1 MRRNEKE
8 KEKIFLMNVNL
19 FKELRIIRLGRNY
32 NKQSG
37 NTLVFV
43 DKEGTRIHASV
54 GEHLIKNFEDD
65 LTEGDALVVQVFKV
79 YDSIGDCRTTTHSYK
94 IGFFQSTIVAKPN
107 DFASEVSEKY
117 FENAF

>member
-1 MRRNEKE
+1 MFHNY
-8 KEKIFLMNVNL
+8 L
-19 FKELRIIRLGRNY
+19 FCFHATLIIYLANSDNFY
-32 NKQSG
+32 MFNQ
-37 NTLVFV
+37 
-43 DKEGTRIHASV
+43 GTRTHASG

-117 FENAF
+117 LRMLFEISVDSDNIKGKSSVK